1 MSTHD
6 EQAQPLR
13 YSMIIEWSDEDNAFI
28 VTVPELSGCR
38 THGATYEEAVKQ
50 GQEAIEGWID
60 AARADED
67 NIPTPKTFQYWSP
80 FRAIAEAD
88 APQDS
93 PAKSRS
99 A

>member
-1 MSTHD
+1 MSKQD
-6 EQAQPLR
+6 RQAHGLR

-38 THGATYEEAVKQ
+38 THGATYEEAVRQ
-50 GQEAIEGWID
+50 GQEAIETWLD
-60 AARADED
+60 AVKAWGRP
-67 NIPTPKTFQYWSP
+67 IPAPKTFDYWSP
-80 FRAIAEAD
+80 FHPRDEVNAT
-88 APQDS
+88 QDS